1 MKPAKAMSI
10 RLSAEQAEALETV
23 AAVDNQS
30 IAEVIRSAITEH
42 VESRRKDKTFRA
54 SLRDR
59 INRTER
65 LLRD

>member
-10 RLSAEQAEALETV
+10 RLSADQAEALETV
-23 AAVDNQS
+23 AAVDDQS
-30 IAEVIRSAITEH
+30 IAEVIRSAIAEH
-42 VESRRKDKTFRA
+42 VESRRKDRTFRQ

-65 LLRD
+65 LLKD